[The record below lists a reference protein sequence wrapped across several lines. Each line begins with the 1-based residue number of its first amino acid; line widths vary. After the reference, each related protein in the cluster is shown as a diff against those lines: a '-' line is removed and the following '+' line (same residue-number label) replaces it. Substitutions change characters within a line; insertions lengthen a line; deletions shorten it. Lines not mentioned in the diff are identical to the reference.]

1 MMKLF
6 QLLLLLALL
15 FPAGLQARDEVN
27 PADLAAKASTIFQ
40 EAEGLCAKGEYKS
53 ALKKYEEAI
62 TAYNEAV
69 RAYRKAKDDKSVQNL
84 KEKVASVK
92 EARDACKKKMK
103 EAEAAEKE
111 RKRQQDSEGSGS
123 ADGH

>member
-1 MMKLF
+1 MKTF
-6 QLLLLLALL
+6 QLLLLIALL
-15 FPAGLQARDEVN
+15 FPAGLHARDEVN
-27 PADLAAKASTIFQ
+27 PADLAANASKIFQ
-40 EAEGLCAKGEYKS
+40 EAEALCVKGEYKS

-62 TAYNEAV
+62 TAYSNAIK
-69 RAYRKAKDDKSVQNL
+69 AYKKAKDDKSAQNL

-111 RKRQQDSEGSGS
+111 RKRQQDAEGPDS
-123 ADGH
+123 ADGN